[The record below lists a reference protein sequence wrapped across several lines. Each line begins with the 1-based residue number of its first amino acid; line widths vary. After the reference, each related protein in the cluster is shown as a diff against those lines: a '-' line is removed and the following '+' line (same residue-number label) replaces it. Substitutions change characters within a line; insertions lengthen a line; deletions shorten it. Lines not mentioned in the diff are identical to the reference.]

1 MNLQISSEPQ
11 EATSTELDSVS
22 IIPLGGLGEFGKNM
36 MVYEFGQDIVI
47 VDAGIM
53 FPEHHTPGID
63 LIVNNIEYLVE
74 HRDKIRGVVITHAH
88 EDHMGGLSFLLREI
102 NNIPVYATKLTLALA
117 SGRLKEYHLLSQAE
131 LHTIDTDAPLELGC
145 FNIEFINV
153 THSVPD
159 AVTLAIHTPV
169 GTIVH
174 TSDFKFDQTPI
185 DNRPTDLHKLAAIGA
200 KGVRLLLS
208 DSTNVDRSGFSPSE
222 RSIFEKLDQ
231 IFRQTENRLFLCTF
245 SSSLHRIQ
253 QFIDLAVSHRR
264 LVAITGRSMISN
276 IRTASELGYLNL
288 PPHLLIDIKDVERFA
303 PHEVLVLSTG
313 SQGEPRSAMA
323 LMATNR
329 HSILKIN
336 PEDTVVISA
345 RQIPGNEQAIG
356 QMIDNLLRREAI
368 VIHENNADIHVS
380 GHGAYED
387 LKLMLSLVRP
397 NCFVPLHGEYRHL
410 VEHAKLAELT
420 GVPPQNIIV
429 AENGDRV
436 RLNLVDCYLDGQ
448 VPAGAVFIDGKT
460 ESTNDIVLHD
470 RRLLSS
476 DGIVVPVIH
485 LDPQG
490 QLVSPVD
497 LVTRGFVHLDVSEDL
512 ISESKQ
518 IVTQLIQDLDDTIR
532 NQPEKIQ
539 EQIRLVLRRFLKNQ
553 TGKIPIILSSIS
565 QLGSTNNELLDFSES
580 EKQPNEKSQ
589 NSEI

>member
-1 MNLQISSEPQ
+1 MQTSSEPQ

-36 MVYEFGQDIVI
+36 MAYEFGQDIVI

-74 HRDKIRGVVITHAH
+74 HRNKIRGVVITHAH

-102 NNIPVYATKLTLALA
+102 NIPVYATKLTLALA

-131 LHTIDTDAPLELGC
+131 LHTIDTDTPLELGC

-185 DNRPTDLHKLAAIGA
+185 DNRPTDLHKLTAIGA

-303 PHEVLVLSTG
+303 PNEVLVLSTG

-410 VEHAKLAELT
+410 IEHAKLAELT

-460 ESTNDIVLHD
+460 ESTSDIVLHD

-476 DGIVVPVIH
+476 DGIVVPVVH
-485 LDPQG
+485 LDRQG

-512 ISESKQ
+512 IIESKQ
-518 IVTQLIQDLDDTIR
+518 IVTQLIQDLDDTIK

-565 QLGSTNNELLDFSES
+565 QPSSTENELLDFSES
-580 EKQPNEKSQ
+580 ENQTREKSQ

>member
-1 MNLQISSEPQ
+1 MQTSSEPQ

-74 HRDKIRGVVITHAH
+74 HRNKIRGAVITHAH

-102 NNIPVYATKLTLALA
+102 NIPVYATKLTLALA
-117 SGRLKEYHLLSQAE
+117 SGRLKEYHLLSQVE
-131 LHTIDTDAPLELGC
+131 LHTIDADTPLELGC

-185 DNRPTDLHKLAAIGA
+185 DNRPTDLHKLAAIGS

-303 PHEVLVLSTG
+303 PNEVLVLSTG

-410 VEHAKLAELT
+410 IEHAKLAELT

-460 ESTNDIVLHD
+460 ESTSDIVLHD

-476 DGIVVPVIH
+476 DGIVVPVVH
-485 LDPQG
+485 LDRQG

-518 IVTQLIQDLDDTIR
+518 IVAQLIQDLDNTIK

-539 EQIRLVLRRFLKNQ
+539 EQIRLVLRRFFKNQ
-553 TGKIPIILSSIS
+553 TGKTPIILSSIS
-565 QLGSTNNELLDFSES
+565 QPDSTNNELLDFSES
-580 EKQPNEKSQ
+580 ENQTREKSQ

>member
-1 MNLQISSEPQ
+1 MQISSEPQ

-74 HRDKIRGVVITHAH
+74 HRNKIRGVVITHAH

-102 NNIPVYATKLTLALA
+102 NIPVYATKLTLALA

-131 LHTIDTDAPLELGC
+131 LHTIDTDTPLELGC

-303 PHEVLVLSTG
+303 PNEVLVLSTG

-410 VEHAKLAELT
+410 IEHAKLAELT

-448 VPAGAVFIDGKT
+448 VPAGAVFVDGKT
-460 ESTNDIVLHD
+460 ESTSDIVLHD

-476 DGIVVPVIH
+476 DGIVVPVVH
-485 LDPQG
+485 LDRQG

-512 ISESKQ
+512 IIESKQ
-518 IVTQLIQDLDDTIR
+518 IVTQLIQDLDDTIK

-565 QLGSTNNELLDFSES
+565 QPSSTENKLLDFSES
-580 EKQPNEKSQ
+580 ENQTREKSQ

>member
-36 MVYEFGQDIVI
+36 MVYEFGQDIII

-74 HRDKIRGVVITHAH
+74 HRNKIRGVVITHAH

-102 NNIPVYATKLTLALA
+102 NIPVYATKLTLALA

-131 LHTIDTDAPLELGC
+131 LHTIDTDTPLELGC

-185 DNRPTDLHKLAAIGA
+185 DNRPTDLQKLAAIGA

-303 PHEVLVLSTG
+303 PNEVLVLSTG

-387 LKLMLSLVRP
+387 LKLMISLVRP

-410 VEHAKLAELT
+410 IEHAKLAELT

-448 VPAGAVFIDGKT
+448 VPAGAVFVDGKT

-476 DGIVVPVIH
+476 DGIVVPVVH
-485 LDPQG
+485 LDRQG

-512 ISESKQ
+512 IIESKQ
-518 IVTQLIQDLDDTIR
+518 IVTQLIQDLDDTIK

-565 QLGSTNNELLDFSES
+565 QPSSTENELLDFSES
-580 EKQPNEKSQ
+580 ENQTREKSQ